1 MLDALR
7 RLLGLRPAVGA
18 RGDAA
23 APSLDPHE
31 PVKVVVGLGNPGRE
45 YEWTRHNVGW
55 WVVDHLADVWRFDA
69 WKKDGQAK
77 VADGRVGAHRVRLV
91 KPQTYMNLSG
101 GALVQYAR
109 RPAWSA
115 KSDLL
120 AVVDDFA
127 IPLGTYRLRAK
138 GSAGGHNG
146 LKSIEQQLGT
156 QEYAR
161 LRVGI
166 APEDRRHMGDDPAEF
181 VLGAA
186 GKAEREA
193 VRDLLPALADAIE
206 TWVRDGIERAMNAHN
221 K

>member
-7 RLLGLRPAVGA
+7 RLLGFGPGGGA
-18 RGDAA
+18 RGETRAL
-23 APSLDPHE
+23 PLDPHE

-77 VADGRVGAHRVRLV
+77 VADGRVGSHRVRLV

-101 GALVQYAR
+101 GVLVQYAR
-109 RPAWSA
+109 RPTWSA
-115 KSDLL
+115 QADLL
-120 AVVDDFA
+120 VLVDDFA
-127 IPLGTYRLRAK
+127 IPLGTFRLRAK

-161 LRVGI
+161 LRIGI
-166 APEDRRHMGDDPAEF
+166 APEDRRRMGEDPADF

-193 VRDLLPALADAIE
+193 VQALFPTLRDAVE
-206 TWVRDGIERAMNAHN
+206 VWVRDGIERAMNDHN
-221 K
+221 R